1 MAAKLVSAARYG
13 RARRVSSVN
22 HKMSRFATRHTR
34 KRRNILLPLAIIGLL
49 SVTSFAQSE
58 AERNKAQVAIV
69 CARATQDAKG
79 HEVTAEKE
87 AACRESGFSDT
98 RDLYL
103 TKRCLDKAKEMSK
116 IANRTRDAICV
127 AKTEKEA
134 NAIGF
139 EGFGKVNDIA
149 QEEKGFAYYNLDT
162 ARIELEKRNAY
173 EKAKAKQKED
183 CVAGLYVAGLLGA
196 AFLLWH
202 WKKKRQAA

>member
-1 MAAKLVSAARYG
+1 MCEPQHFRFARYTAEG
-13 RARRVSSVN
+13 RDV
-22 HKMSRFATRHTR
+22 
-34 KRRNILLPLAIIGLL
+34 LLSLAITVLL
-49 SVTSFAQSE
+49 SVTAFAQTE
-58 AERNKAQVAIV
+58 AERNKAQVDIV

-87 AACRESGFSDT
+87 AACREPSFSDT

-103 TKRCLDKAKEMSK
+103 TKRCLDKAKEMSE

-127 AKTEKEA
+127 AKTAKEA

-149 QEEKGFAYYNLDT
+149 QEEKDFAYYNLET

-183 CVAGLYVAGLLGA
+183 CVAGLYVAGLFGA
-196 AFLLWH
+196 AFLLWR